1 MSQKQE
7 LFKEK
12 TMNRIQKQSWLIV
25 ITQGIGFLSAA
36 IAVTVLYYK
45 IGFPRAWAGLAFLGI
60 CGFGGLAPVLFRKDP
75 GPVQFDE
82 RDRQIQFES
91 ARAGFAISYLFFGL
105 LAMGIWVYCRRHTM
119 AVVSINVLPMIWM
132 LAGITMS
139 FFFSLNTLILY
150 GRDKTFKGE
159 TK

>member
-1 MSQKQE
+1 
-7 LFKEK
+7 
-12 TMNRIQKQSWLIV
+12 MNRIQKISWLIV
-25 ITQGIGFLSAA
+25 ITIGTAVVLSV
-36 IAVTVLYYK
+36 ITVGLLYYLF
-45 IGFPRAWAGLAFLGI
+45 GFPRAWAGLSFLAIG
-60 CGFGGLAPVLFRKDP
+60 GFGGLAPVLFRKDP

-105 LAMGIWVYCRRHTM
+105 LAMGIWEYCRWHTM

-132 LAGITMS
+132 LAGMTMF

-150 GRDKTFKGE
+150 RRDKTFEGE

>member
-1 MSQKQE
+1 
-7 LFKEK
+7 
-12 TMNRIQKQSWLIV
+12 MNRIQKISWLIV
-25 ITQGIGFLSAA
+25 ITQGVAFLSAA
-36 IAVTVLYYK
+36 IATAVLYYLF
-45 IGFPRAWAGLAFLGI
+45 GFPVAKSGFGFLGI
-60 CGFGGLAPVLFRKDP
+60 AGIGGLGPLIFRKDP

-105 LAMGIWVYCRRHTM
+105 LAMGIWEYCRWHTM

-150 GRDKTFKGE
+150 RRDKTSEGE
-159 TK
+159 IK